1 MATALQL
8 LLLAA
13 ACALVSVAA
22 AGDNAHAPHPA
33 LAAGA
38 ARAVAPARAATD
50 RDGVINSNAPL
61 RPAHAAGPHLR
72 APATAPLP
80 STDLEGLGWT
90 PAHANGTAAGG
101 GDAALGR
108 HRRGAWAC

>member
-13 ACALVSVAA
+13 ACALAPTAA
-22 AGDNAHAPHPA
+22 AGDNTHAPRRA
-33 LAAGA
+33 LAAVP
-38 ARAVAPARAATD
+38 ARAFAPAEAATD
-50 RDGVINSNAPL
+50 RDGVIIINVPNAN
-61 RPAHAAGPHLR
+61 AAGPHLR